1 MGATQRYCLVGEPGN
16 GVHQLLV
23 LAFHTALGKGAGR

>member
-1 MGATQRYCLVGEPGN
+1 MN

-23 LAFHTALGKGAGR
+23 LCWW